1 MFIISVTV
9 IIFLFLS
16 LLFRLSIM
24 IEITFNTAALNDKP
38 ILELVVVKVILKGWI
53 DQLFAHV

>member
-1 MFIISVTV
+1 
-9 IIFLFLS
+9 
-16 LLFRLSIM
+16 M